1 MRKNVI
7 ILILSLVMIIIS
19 CVLIISI
26 INKRTLKDVDVFVEA
41 HELDL
46 DYLRGENGKLATIMY
61 CGIYCDSVELVLY
74 DNNTYELIKGK
85 DNIIKGTYDANVVSM
100 FGIMSSQKL
109 TEENQDAEWKRYMLI
124 TGKGEKYITNDNNIP
139 LNTLLKELNIKLDT
153 CKDY

>member
-1 MRKNVI
+1 MRKNI
-7 ILILSLVMIIIS
+7 ILILSLVMIAIS

-26 INKRTLKDVDVFVEA
+26 INKKTLKDVDVSVEA

-46 DYLRGENGKLATIMY
+46 DYLRGENGKLATILY

-85 DNIIKGTYDANVVSM
+85 DNVIKGTYDANVVSM
-100 FGIMSSQKL
+100 FGMMSSQKL

-139 LNTLLKELNIKLDT
+139 LNTLLEQLNIKLDT
-153 CKDY
+153 CKH

>member
-7 ILILSLVMIIIS
+7 ILILSLVMIVIS
-19 CVLIISI
+19 CVLIISV
-26 INKRTLKDVDVFVEA
+26 INKKTLKDVDVSVEA
-41 HELDL
+41 HELNL
-46 DYLRGENGKLATIMY
+46 DYLRGENGKLATIIY

-109 TEENQDAEWKRYMLI
+109 TDENQDAEWKRYMLT

-139 LNTLLKELNIKLDT
+139 LNTLLEQLNIKLDT
-153 CKDY
+153 CKH

>member
-1 MRKNVI
+1 MRKNII
-7 ILILSLVMIIIS
+7 ILILSLVMILIS
-19 CVLIISI
+19 CVLIISV
-26 INKRTLKDVDVFVEA
+26 INKKTLKDVDVSVEA
-41 HELDL
+41 HELNL

-100 FGIMSSQKL
+100 FGMMSSQKL
-109 TEENQDAEWKRYMLI
+109 TEENQDAEWKKYMLI

-153 CKDY
+153 CKH

>member
-1 MRKNVI
+1 MKKNVI
-7 ILILSLVMIIIS
+7 ILILSLVMITIS
-19 CVLIISI
+19 FVLIISI
-26 INKRTLKDVDVFVEA
+26 INKKTLKDVDTSVEA
-41 HELDL
+41 KELDL
-46 DYLRGENGKLATIMY
+46 DYLRGENGKLATIIY
-61 CGIYCDSVELVLY
+61 CGIYCDSVVLVLY

-139 LNTLLKELNIKLDT
+139 LNTLLEQLNIKLDT
-153 CKDY
+153 CKH